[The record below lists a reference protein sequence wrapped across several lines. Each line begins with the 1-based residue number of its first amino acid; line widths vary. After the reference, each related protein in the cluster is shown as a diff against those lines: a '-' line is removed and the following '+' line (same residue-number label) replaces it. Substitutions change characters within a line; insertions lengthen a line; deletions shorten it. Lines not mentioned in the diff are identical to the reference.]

1 MKIAGFASLEP
12 AKPVNIRE
20 KKGRVSDMSSTGLY
34 LAVNYFASFFPLV
47 MVGVAFVIVT
57 CGINTVGTR
66 RTE

>member
-1 MKIAGFASLEP
+1 
-12 AKPVNIRE
+12 
-20 KKGRVSDMSSTGLY
+20 MSSTGLY

-47 MVGVAFVIVT
+47 IVGVAFVIIT